1 MNCTGTRARLIIN
14 GKDVGR
20 VSVRSFA
27 DSWGFGEFEPGGAFA
42 EFAPLFGNW
51 SLLIHADRDE
61 ERLSEAA
68 SEELRRAELALDAL
82 RCTLVSDAGDETL
95 DLAQLNIDGH
105 LIDWKVGRR
114 RLRVK
119 HAGW

>member
-1 MNCTGTRARLIIN
+1 MNSTGTRARLVIN

-20 VSVRSFA
+20 VTVRSFA
-27 DSWGFGEFEPGGAFA
+27 DSWGFGEFEPGVAFA

-82 RCTLVSDAGDETL
+82 RSRLVFDDGDEVL
-95 DLAQLNIDGH
+95 DLTQLNIDGH

-114 RLRVK
+114 RQVRS
-119 HAGW
+119 AG